1 MNLKT
6 ILFSVKKH
14 LPWIIMVLTLI
25 SLWLIDTYA
34 GNFPIQRMVHWIES
48 GPAGEGMIVVVVA
61 TSGLILYRLKQFRAV
76 RLTSWQLPSI
86 QVKVTSGST
95 VLIQLVEKKY
105 PGESYWSGT
114 QEADGE
120 SHRVVI
126 CQKVGSAFVSD
137 KQVTRSLSV
146 ASSAQFVAEQFNDL
160 VRQHKI
166 PLSSA
171 EITTP

>member
-6 ILFSVKKH
+6 VFLTVNKH
-14 LPWIIMVLTLI
+14 LPWIILVVTLT

-34 GNFPIQRMVHWIES
+34 GNFPIQRMVHWIGS

-61 TSGLILYRLKQFRAV
+61 TSGLILYRLRQFRAV
-76 RLTSWQLPSI
+76 RLANWQLPSI

-120 SHRVVI
+120 SHSVVI
-126 CQKVGSAFVSD
+126 CHKVGSAFVSD
-137 KQVTRSLSV
+137 AQVTRSLSV
-146 ASSAQFVAEQFNDL
+146 ASSSQFVAEQFNDL

-166 PLSSA
+166 PQNRP
-171 EITTP
+171 E